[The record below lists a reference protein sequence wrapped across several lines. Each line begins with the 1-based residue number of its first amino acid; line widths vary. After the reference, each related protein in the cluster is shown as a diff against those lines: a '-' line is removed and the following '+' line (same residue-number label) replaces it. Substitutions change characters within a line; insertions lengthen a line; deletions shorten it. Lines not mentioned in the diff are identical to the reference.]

1 MAFPAFF
8 DACALYGSTL
18 NDVILRLADGGA
30 FRPLWSDDV
39 LDEVR
44 RNVIGDGYSAEEIDH
59 RLYAM
64 REYFPDALVDGYH
77 DLEDRLTCHPKDR
90 HVLAAAVRANASALV
105 TFNLKDFPPESTAA
119 FDVEVIHPDEFLLD
133 QIDLYPGLV
142 VRTLRELVE
151 DYDSPPLTID
161 DVLNTLTRAGVP
173 RFAAEARR
181 HFA

>member
-8 DACALYGSTL
+8 DTCALYGATL
-18 NDVILRLADGGA
+18 NDVVLRLADSGA

-39 LDEVR
+39 LEEVR
-44 RNVIGDGYSAEEIDH
+44 RNVIDDGYAAAEIDR
-59 RLYAM
+59 RLDAM
-64 REYFPDALVDGYH
+64 REYFPDALVEGYA
-77 DLEDRLTCHPKDR
+77 DLVETMTCHPKDR
-90 HVLAAAVRANASALV
+90 HVLAAAVRANADVLV
-105 TFNLKDFPPESTAA
+105 TFNLKDYPPESTAA

-142 VRTLRELVE
+142 LRTLRELVE

-161 DVLNTLTRAGVP
+161 DVLNTLARAGVP

-181 HFA
+181 HFD

>member
-77 DLEDRLTCHPKDR
+77 DLEDRLTCHPEGPTRSRCRSSRQCK
-90 HVLAAAVRANASALV
+90 RAR
-105 TFNLKDFPPESTAA
+105 
-119 FDVEVIHPDEFLLD
+119 
-133 QIDLYPGLV
+133 DLQPQRL
-142 VRTLRELVE
+142 
-151 DYDSPPLTID
+151 P
-161 DVLNTLTRAGVP
+161 AGVD
-173 RFAAEARR
+173 RGI
-181 HFA
+181 